1 MEKRTGMGV
10 GNGTAQGGGRTSAEI
25 GKRNRNGIT
34 TPAEMT
40 GGEAKA
46 PKPNRK
52 NEEREDGE
60 GEK

>member
-1 MEKRTGMGV
+1 
-10 GNGTAQGGGRTSAEI
+10 
-25 GKRNRNGIT
+25 
-34 TPAEMT
+34 MT